1 MSGDIYNSQVM
12 FSNFSK
18 STVWFDFGFMFIATS
33 ILISFV
39 KIAIRKTITIRIK
52 IVECGLNF
60 LIKNLTNKT
69 FSTIIYIVKFF
80 IFSINKMQ
88 LWNNIEE
95 KNVSYEKIEKE
106 TIFDLEK
113 LAKEILKNS
122 KYKQNTKEHK
132 N

>member
-1 MSGDIYNSQVM
+1 
-12 FSNFSK
+12 
-18 STVWFDFGFMFIATS
+18 MFIATS

>member
-1 MSGDIYNSQVM
+1 
-12 FSNFSK
+12 
-18 STVWFDFGFMFIATS
+18 
-33 ILISFV
+33 
-39 KIAIRKTITIRIK
+39 
-52 IVECGLNF
+52 
-60 LIKNLTNKT
+60 
-69 FSTIIYIVKFF
+69 
-80 IFSINKMQ
+80 MQ